1 MVLNILITNQFEKPL
16 YFAVTTSDGNRL
28 DGLKEYQRMDGL
40 LFKITTIPGWAVDPD
55 VLYDNL
61 MNKFKY
67 RNLNNPDV
75 YYNDN
80 IVGLLQNYR
89 SAFFRLA
96 SEYLST
102 KQMDKFNEVI
112 RKLYEVMPPEVIPFT
127 NRQFKQ
133 VMTAFALLSEVYP
146 IDSLNIRNYTPRE
159 LQTCGEVGLTYGSYQ
174 LAKKGYGELLAELES
189 NPNGAV
195 VREYLR
201 AFFRNPNDYLQ
212 ASEDQ
217 KASMLQNATEQ
228 LRKQMLR
235 MFRQFKEYDEGV
247 AFLEK
252 WVELKPDNQ
261 YAKKQLEEFKK
272 LSAEKQAGS

>member
-1 MVLNILITNQFEKPL
+1 
-16 YFAVTTSDGNRL
+16 
-28 DGLKEYQRMDGL
+28 
-40 LFKITTIPGWAVDPD
+40 
-55 VLYDNL
+55 

-67 RNLNNPDV
+67 RNLNNPKV
-75 YYNDN
+75 YYNEN

-96 SEYLST
+96 SEYLTT

-127 NRQFKQ
+127 NSQFKQ
-133 VMTAFALLSEVYP
+133 VMTAFALMSEVYP

-159 LQTCGEVGLTYGSYQ
+159 LQTCGEVGLTYGNYQ
-174 LAKKGYGELLAELES
+174 LAQKGYSELLAELES
-189 NPNGAV
+189 SPNSEAV
-195 VREYLR
+195 QSYLR
-201 AFFRNPNDYLQ
+201 SFFRNPNDYSQ
-212 ASEDQ
+212 ASEEQ
-217 KASMLQNATEQ
+217 KANMLQNAADQ

-235 MFRQFKEYDEGV
+235 MFREFKEYDEGV

-252 WVELKPDNQ
+252 WVELKPENQ
-261 YAKKQLEEFKK
+261 YAQKQLEEFKK